1 MPLYYFKY
9 ESDAMKFRSHLKSVA
24 LRHCFEDPERLQYP
38 PNTTLRGATM
48 TDLPPISDETLD
60 TLKKIPTQTLIDGLW
75 VKGWPMSYIEGARA
89 LQEGQHMAG
98 RAVTL
103 RFVPHRPDLVADKPK
118 GDQSAEYVAIELC
131 GPGEVLVIDAM
142 GWKYSS
148 VGGDIKFMRM
158 MQRKAGGLVTD
169 GAARD
174 SVALKDYGF
183 PVYSASTTAKQGPA
197 EFWPWQVNDAIQ
209 CGGVLVRPGD
219 AVVGD
224 DDGAVVV
231 PRSVVDEV
239 IEIAHEREAVE
250 EVIKAQLEIEQC
262 SPGKYYPFND
272 LTWKLYEEKTG
283 KKPRT

>member
-1 MPLYYFKY
+1 
-9 ESDAMKFRSHLKSVA
+9 
-24 LRHCFEDPERLQYP
+24 
-38 PNTTLRGATM
+38 
-48 TDLPPISDETLD
+48 
-60 TLKKIPTQTLIDGLW
+60 
-75 VKGWPMSYIEGARA
+75 
-89 LQEGQHMAG
+89 
-98 RAVTL
+98 
-103 RFVPHRPDLVADKPK
+103 
-118 GDQSAEYVAIELC
+118 
-131 GPGEVLVIDAM
+131 
-142 GWKYSS
+142 
-148 VGGDIKFMRM
+148 MRM
-158 MQRKAGGLVTD
+158 MQRQAGGLVTD

-174 SVALKDYGF
+174 SVVLKEYGF

-262 SPGKYYPFND
+262 SPGKYYPFTD
-272 LTWKLYEEKTG
+272 LTWKLYKEKTG
-283 KKPRT
+283 KKPRG

>member
-1 MPLYYFKY
+1 MAY
-9 ESDAMKFRSHLKSVA
+9 
-24 LRHCFEDPERLQYP
+24 
-38 PNTTLRGATM
+38 
-48 TDLPPISDETLD
+48 LPPIPDETLEI
-60 TLKKIPTQTLIDGLW
+60 LKSIPTQTLMDGLW
-75 VKGWPMSYIEGARA
+75 VKGWPMGYIHGAHP
-89 LQEGQHMAG
+89 LQLGQSMAG

-103 RFVPHRPDLVADKPK
+103 RFVPHRPDLAEDKPK
-118 GDQSAEYVAIELC
+118 GDQSAEYVAFELC

-148 VGGDIKFMRM
+148 IGGDIKFLRLR
-158 MQRKAGGLVTD
+158 QRQVGGLVTD

-174 SVALKDYGF
+174 SKALKEYGF
-183 PVYSASTTAKQGPA
+183 PVFCATTTAKQGPA

-219 AVVGD
+219 AIVGD

-231 PRSVVDEV
+231 PRAIVDDV
-239 IEIAHEREAVE
+239 IQIAREREEVE

-272 LTWKLYEEKTG
+272 RTWQLFEEKTG
-283 KKPRT
+283 RKRPV